1 MIKISTLFFNIR
13 KANVHF
19 VVVVVVVVVVVKLA
33 CSADEEWIINVA

>member
-1 MIKISTLFFNIR
+1 MIKISTFFFNIR

-19 VVVVVVVVVVVKLA
+19 VVVVVVVVVVKLA